1 MNYNKSL
8 FQGVTKKNPNKS
20 RFNLSHEYK
29 AAFRPGFLTPV
40 LTIETMPGDYFS
52 EINTEF
58 MFRFPPMYYP
68 AMQKYTMRADYF
80 YVPNRILWPEGVGTN
95 TGEDTPT
102 QGWNNWIQNN
112 LTLDE
117 SVPHVNPDMKWQTSY
132 ANNQVMAYMGI
143 PLIDAGPN
151 TTTVISELNALPLS
165 AYLKIWDE
173 YYRVTQLEPE
183 RWFGLNGGNNTVP
196 FGVAFEDW
204 KSDTGMND
212 QVFMCAPS
220 KWEKDYFTSALP
232 TPQIGE
238 AVTIPQYGMDEDGNP
253 LATIWR
259 RTDNG
264 GVAAGDLVTG
274 VDGKTAIS
282 GVADAYI
289 ADDAAPIIKQL
300 RLAET
305 LQSYYERLIK
315 VGNRYRDYIEGFFG
329 HDPMPL
335 TIDRPVLIGSK
346 FGRVQISDVLTTANT
361 GTFDA
366 EGVSVSTNGKTGD
379 YNGQANLYE
388 GGGGGF
394 NQFCGEHGWIMAI
407 LQVNPNTN
415 YGQGIERFWRRTV
428 QTDYPMDMFAGIGDQ
443 EILKEEVLYNAIT
456 LEVGK
461 NNDTFGYIPRFS
473 EMRYKNNYTVGELQ
487 FEFGLSMQDMRYWD
501 RNVFQGTDYD
511 GLEIN
516 TEFVN
521 VGKHDGV
528 SAGGNTGGHTRT
540 SDIFRVLPSNQ
551 EDVTPLEASIFA
563 HLFHTVIVERQLP
576 VYSTPQLAKNNHK
589 LL

>member
-40 LTIETMPGDYFS
+40 LTLETMPGDYFS

-80 YVPNRILWPEGVGTN
+80 YVPNRILWPEGVGLN
-95 TGEDTPT
+95 VSEDTPT

-117 SVPHVNPDMKWQTSY
+117 ALPYVNPEMKWQTAY

-173 YYRVTQLEPE
+173 YYRVSQLEPE
-183 RWFGLNGGNNTVP
+183 RWFGLNGGNNTTQ

-238 AVTIPQYGMDEDGNP
+238 AVQIPLINGDNAEPYPTTWVLQDGTTPVGTLDTLQYDP
-253 LATIWR
+253 
-259 RTDNG
+259 
-264 GVAAGDLVTG
+264 VTG
-274 VDGKTAIS
+274 ESRLAGGQQVGLDIQETA
-282 GVADAYI
+282 G
-289 ADDAAPIIKQL
+289 IIKQL

-361 GTFDA
+361 VNSSDTQQ
-366 EGVSVSTNGKTGD
+366 GKTGD

-388 GGGGGF
+388 GGGGAF
-394 NQFCGEHGWIMAI
+394 NQFCGEHGWIMCL
-407 LQVNPNTN
+407 LQVNPNSN

-428 QTDYPMDMFAGIGDQ
+428 QTDYPMDMFMGIGDQ

-456 LEVGK
+456 LELSK
-461 NNDTFGYIPRFS
+461 NKNTFGYIPRGS

-501 RNVFQGTDYD
+501 RGVINGADYD
-511 GLEIN
+511 GVIEIN

-521 VGKHDGV
+521 VGKHDGA

-551 EDVTPLEASIFA
+551 EDVTPVEASIFA

-576 VYSTPQLAKNNHK
+576 VYSTPQLAN
-589 LL
+589 

>member
-8 FQGVTKKNPNKS
+8 FQGVSKKNPNKS
-20 RFNLSHEYK
+20 RFNLSHEFK

-40 LTIETMPGDYFS
+40 LTLETMPGDYFS

-80 YVPNRILWPEGVGTN
+80 YVPNRILWPESVGTN
-95 TGEDTPT
+95 IGEDTPT

-117 SVPHVNPDMKWQTSY
+117 SHPMLQADMKWQTSY
-132 ANNQVMAYMGI
+132 ANNQVLAYMGV
-143 PLIDAGPN
+143 PLIDSGPN
-151 TTTVISELNALPLS
+151 TTTTINELNALPLS

-183 RWFGLNGGNNTVP
+183 RWFGLNGGTNTTK

-212 QVFMCAPS
+212 EVYMCAPS

-238 AVTIPQYGMDEDGNP
+238 AVLIPSLGIEDDGTYTPQNIVK
-253 LATIWR
+253 LDGTAVGSAKQLWVE
-259 RTDNG
+259 G
-264 GVAAGDLVTG
+264 GELNTQTTG
-274 VDGKTAIS
+274 ERVVLESQAQIR
-282 GVADAYI
+282 
-289 ADDAAPIIKQL
+289 QL

-361 GTFDA
+361 TNSTDA
-366 EGVSVSTNGKTGD
+366 SNGKTGD

-388 GGGGGF
+388 GGGGAF
-394 NQFCGEHGWIMAI
+394 NQFCAEHGWIMCI
-407 LQVNPNTN
+407 LQVNPNSN

-456 LEVGK
+456 LEAAK

-487 FEFGLSMQDMRYWD
+487 FEFGLSMQDMRWWD
-501 RNVFQGTDYD
+501 RGVINGTDYD
-511 GLEIN
+511 NVIEIN

-551 EDVTPLEASIFA
+551 EDVTPVEASIFA

-576 VYSTPQLAKNNHK
+576 VYSTPQMAN
-589 LL
+589 